1 MNPALVEVTRGGRTE
16 SLHRG
21 VAVVVDADGRVIF
34 AAGDAESVIYPRSA
48 AKPLQALPLVASGA
62 VEQLGLTGAEI
73 ALACGSHAGQPEHIA
88 VADSMLHKAG
98 RDASSLE
105 CGVHWPLG
113 DAAARGL
120 AAVGALPTA
129 LHNNCSGKHAGFIC
143 LACLRQLD
151 PTGYVQPD
159 HPVMREVTATLAEVT
174 GATLDDSV
182 RGIDGCSIPA
192 FALQLRALATG
203 FARLGSGHHLTPS
216 LARASARIRSA
227 IATNPVML
235 AGTGRF
241 DTRIATAFGEAVL
254 CKCGAE
260 GTAAAAIPE
269 LGIGLAVKIDDGAGR
284 AVEVAMASLLRR
296 SLPESLGDHDALRQL
311 AASPLRNWNG
321 LTVGWLRAC

>member
-1 MNPALVEVTRGGRTE
+1 MNPTLVEVTRGERVE
-16 SLHRG
+16 SFHRG
-21 VAVVVDADGRVIF
+21 VAVVVDTDGRVIF
-34 AAGDAESVIYPRSA
+34 AAGDAESLIFPRSA

-62 VEQLGLTGAEI
+62 VEQFGLTGAEI
-73 ALACGSHAGQPEHIA
+73 ALACGSHAGQPEHVS
-88 VADSMLHKAG
+88 VADSMLRKAG

-113 DAAARGL
+113 EAAARGL
-120 AAVGALPTA
+120 AACGGLPTA

-143 LACLRQLD
+143 VACQRGLD
-151 PTGYVQPD
+151 TTGYGQPE
-159 HPVMREVTATLAEVT
+159 HPVMREVTAALAQAT
-174 GATLDDSV
+174 GATLDESV
-182 RGIDGCSIPA
+182 RGIDGCSIPT
-192 FALQLRALATG
+192 FALPLRTLATG
-203 FARLGSGHHLTPS
+203 FARLGTGHHLSPS
-216 LARASARIRSA
+216 LARASAGIRLA
-227 IATNPVML
+227 IADNPVML

-296 SLPESLGDHDALRQL
+296 FLPESLVDHDELRQL
-311 AASPLRNWNG
+311 ATSPLRNWNG

>member
-1 MNPALVEVTRGGRTE
+1 
-16 SLHRG
+16 
-21 VAVVVDADGRVIF
+21 
-34 AAGDAESVIYPRSA
+34 
-48 AKPLQALPLVASGA
+48 
-62 VEQLGLTGAEI
+62 
-73 ALACGSHAGQPEHIA
+73 
-88 VADSMLHKAG
+88 
-98 RDASSLE
+98 
-105 CGVHWPLG
+105 
-113 DAAARGL
+113 
-120 AAVGALPTA
+120 
-129 LHNNCSGKHAGFIC
+129 
-143 LACLRQLD
+143 
-151 PTGYVQPD
+151 
-159 HPVMREVTATLAEVT
+159 MREVTATLAEVT

>member
-1 MNPALVEVTRGGRTE
+1 MNPTLVEVTRGERVE
-16 SLHRG
+16 SFHRG
-21 VAVVVDADGRVIF
+21 VAVVVDTDGRVIF
-34 AAGDAESVIYPRSA
+34 AAGDAESLIFPRSA

-62 VEQLGLTGAEI
+62 VEQFGLTGAEI
-73 ALACGSHAGQPEHIA
+73 ALACGSHAGQPEHVS
-88 VADSMLHKAG
+88 VADSMLRKAG

-113 DAAARGL
+113 EAAARGL
-120 AAVGALPTA
+120 AACGGLPTA

-143 LACLRQLD
+143 VACQRGLD
-151 PTGYVQPD
+151 TTGYGQPE
-159 HPVMREVTATLAEVT
+159 HPVMREVTAALAQAT
-174 GATLDDSV
+174 GATLDESV
-182 RGIDGCSIPA
+182 RGIDGCSIPT
-192 FALQLRALATG
+192 FALPLRALATG
-203 FARLGSGHHLTPS
+203 FARLGTGHHLSPS
-216 LARASARIRSA
+216 LARASAGIRLA
-227 IATNPVML
+227 IADNPVML
-235 AGTGRF
+235 AGAGRF

-296 SLPESLGDHDALRQL
+296 FLPESLVDHDELRQL
-311 AASPLRNWNG
+311 ATSPLRNWNG